1 MALFTKIGG
10 MGLLLSLVCSP
21 LWADF
26 SLDQIPPIK
35 DKTPITLVAETGFW
49 TDYLREQMLPAFTR
63 QTGVQVRV
71 VSTPLDD
78 MFALQQDSLQ
88 TAKGNYDL
96 LTMEAG
102 WAKEW
107 AANGYTVPLEE
118 LANLYDPGGTQA
130 MSHYLEPYYPALL
143 SILSYHG
150 EVHAIPYNNY
160 VMGNH
165 YRRDLF
171 EHPDEQRAFS
181 KRFGYPLAPPSTLA
195 QLRDIAAFFTRKAG
209 DSLAGKR
216 LDYPFYGV
224 ALMSGDRP
232 HINDEFSAM
241 LWSEGD
247 NWFAPVYDSNGE
259 VHHFDVS
266 RNLEKKIKV
275 AALYQDLKNFAVPA
289 DDNFAFN
296 EAADALANG
305 RTAMWPFAYNNLW
318 YKSAAVEQRIEG
330 AVLDVAQ
337 VPGGHPYVGAYA
349 FAVSYDSRNPEAA
362 YWLLKYMGSYQAQY
376 DYAMGGGNPCRM
388 DVATHTD
395 FQKPDLK
402 AIGGAFL
409 ASHQANL
416 GWGDGVHKL
425 GHFTS
430 SAMGQIY
437 PELAK
442 SCFAVSRNPAR
453 AGQYFGELNQT
464 ILRLQNTFG
473 EKAAL
478 ER

>member
-1 MALFTKIGG
+1 MKLFNRIGI
-10 MGLLLSLVCSP
+10 MGLLLSLLNCPVR
-21 LWADF
+21 ADF
-26 SLDQIPPIK
+26 SLDQIPPLQNK
-35 DKTPITLVAETGFW
+35 APITLVAETGFW
-49 TDYLREQMLPAFTR
+49 TDYLKEQMLPRFSEA
-63 QTGVQVRV
+63 TGVEVRV
-71 VSTPLDD
+71 YSTTLDN
-78 MFALQQDSLQ
+78 MFTLQQESL
-88 TAKGNYDL
+88 TNARGSYDL

-118 LANLYDPGGTQA
+118 LATLYDPGGARAINQ
-130 MSHYLEPYYPALL
+130 YLEPYYPALL
-143 SILSYHG
+143 NILSYRG

-165 YRRDLF
+165 YRKDLF
-171 EHPDEQRAFS
+171 DNPEEQQAFN
-181 KRFGYPLAPPSTLA
+181 KRFGYPLAPPKTLT
-195 QLRDIAAFFTRKAG
+195 QLRDTAAFFTRRAG

-216 LDYPFYGV
+216 LNAPFYGV

-247 NWFAPVYDSNGE
+247 SWLSPAYSKTGALT
-259 VHHFDVS
+259 HFDVS
-266 RNLEKKIKV
+266 LNMEKKLKV
-275 AALYQDLKNFAVPA
+275 AALYNELKGFAVPA
-289 DDNFAFN
+289 DDTFAFN
-296 EAADALANG
+296 EAAEAVAFG
-305 RTAMWPFAYNNLW
+305 RVAMWPFAYNNLW
-318 YKSAAVEQRIEG
+318 YKSSAVEKHIEG
-330 AVLDVAQ
+330 AILDVAQ
-337 VPGGHPYVGAYA
+337 VAGGKPYVGAYA

-388 DVATHTD
+388 DVVTHPD
-395 FQKPDLK
+395 FQAPELK

-416 GWGDGVHKL
+416 TWNNDVNQL

-430 SAMGQIY
+430 TSMGQIY
-437 PELAK
+437 PELTR
-442 SCFAVSRNPAR
+442 SCFAVSRNPEKA
-453 AGQYFGELNQT
+453 AALFGELNQT

-473 EKAAL
+473 ETAAL
-478 ER
+478 AK